1 MLRPGS
7 RNLITDVDGIL
18 VGNEEDQRL
27 RSGVSV
33 VLCERPSVASVDV
46 RGGAPGT
53 RDTDLLDPSCRVDAI
68 DAICLSGG
76 SAFGLSSTDGV
87 MRWLREHGRG
97 VAIADVVVPIVP
109 TAILFDLLNG
119 GDKQWDWPPYREM
132 AYAATGKASR
142 DFTLGNAG
150 AGLGAKAG
158 NLKGGLGSASAV
170 DPDDGP
176 SGRRAGGREC
186 AGLHDDGRHAA
197 VLGLGAGA
205 EQGVRRP
212 AAAGARAVA
221 RGEPRSRR
229 PQPRSGR
236 CRAQRPARQHDHRRR
251 RHQRPP
257 RQGLGQSPGG
267 DGAGRA
273 RTLDPPGAHAAGRRH
288 RLRRGDR
295 RPRPVCRSSD
305 AWPNSAPWLR
315 IAWRAPWRAASTM
328 PLRWAPRA
336 AGGTCSAADRLGYFR
351 GGAFPWT
358 HFPAVICS
366 APPAR
371 WRPCRFSA
379 PKPVAQGPAKDRL
392 VIGMSLEPPVL
403 DPTKNAAAAIREVTT
418 PSIFE
423 ALGRIDRTGAI
434 NPGLAESW
442 SISEDG
448 KEYVFKIRQG
458 VKFHDGEPLDA
469 SVVKFSL
476 DRLFAPDSTG
486 PGEIALHRHRQ
497 GRGGRSLDGQGD
509 PEVAQLLPALQ
520 PVAGRCGHHA
530 SQVGADQ
537 RQEPDRH
544 RAVHVQGAQGRRFDH
559 AGEVAD
565 LSRSGFDQDQHG
577 DLQDREG
584 SVGAGE
590 RASGR

>member
-142 DFTLGNAG
+142 DFTLGNVG

-170 DPDDGP
+170 DPDDRP

-273 RTLDPPGAHAAGRRH
+273 GALDPPGAHAAGRRH

-295 RPRPVCRSSD
+295 QP
-305 AWPNSAPWLR
+305 
-315 IAWRAPWRAASTM
+315 T
-328 PLRWAPRA
+328 
-336 AGGTCSAADRLGYFR
+336 TCL
-351 GGAFPWT
+351 
-358 HFPAVICS
+358 
-366 APPAR
+366 
-371 WRPCRFSA
+371 
-379 PKPVAQGPAKDRL
+379 
-392 VIGMSLEPPVL
+392 
-403 DPTKNAAAAIREVTT
+403 
-418 PSIFE
+418 SI
-423 ALGRIDRTGAI
+423 I
-434 NPGLAESW
+434 
-442 SISEDG
+442 
-448 KEYVFKIRQG
+448 
-458 VKFHDGEPLDA
+458 
-469 SVVKFSL
+469 
-476 DRLFAPDSTG
+476 
-486 PGEIALHRHRQ
+486 
-497 GRGGRSLDGQGD
+497 
-509 PEVAQLLPALQ
+509 
-520 PVAGRCGHHA
+520 
-530 SQVGADQ
+530 
-537 RQEPDRH
+537 
-544 RAVHVQGAQGRRFDH
+544 
-559 AGEVAD
+559 
-565 LSRSGFDQDQHG
+565 
-577 DLQDREG
+577 
-584 SVGAGE
+584 
-590 RASGR
+590 